1 MSAANKPFSIDKKLV
16 YEAYKVV
23 RANAGA
29 AGVDGQTIGQFEA
42 DLKGSLY
49 KIWNRM
55 SSGSYSPPPVRAV
68 AIPKKSGGQRLLGVP
83 TVADRVAQ
91 MVVKQ
96 MVEPNLDAIF
106 LADSYGYRPGKSALD
121 AVGVTR
127 KRCWE
132 YDWVLEFDIKGLFD
146 NIDHALLLK
155 AVRKHVTCP
164 WAVLYI
170 ERWLTAPMVM
180 EDGTQVERICGTPQG
195 GVVSPLLA
203 NLFLHYAF
211 DLWMA
216 RTHPELPWCRYA
228 DDGLVHC
235 RSEQEAQAIKAEL
248 QARLAECHLEMHPTK
263 TKIVYCKDGRRKGKY
278 PNRSFDFLGY
288 CFRPRLVKNSR
299 RGTLFWSFTP
309 AVSRAALTEMRQEIR
324 EANFR
329 NRTQIELEDVAREL
343 NPLLRGWM
351 EYYGRYNPSALYPVF
366 RQVNRTLVAWAM
378 RKYKRLA
385 GHRTRASLFL
395 ESIAEKNPR
404 LFAHW
409 QKGTVGGFA

>member
-1 MSAANKPFSIDKKLV
+1 
-16 YEAYKVV
+16 
-23 RANAGA
+23 
-29 AGVDGQTIGQFEA
+29 
-42 DLKGSLY
+42 
-49 KIWNRM
+49 
-55 SSGSYSPPPVRAV
+55 
-68 AIPKKSGGQRLLGVP
+68 
-83 TVADRVAQ
+83 

-96 MVEPNLDAIF
+96 MIEPNLDAIF

-132 YDWVLEFDIKGLFD
+132 HDWVLEFDIKGLFD
-146 NIDHALLLK
+146 NIDHSLLLK

-180 EDGTQVERICGTPQG
+180 EDGTRVERTCGTPQG

-235 RSEQEAQAIKAEL
+235 QTEQEAQAIMAEL

-263 TKIVYCKDGRRKGKY
+263 TKIVYCKDGSRKGKY
-278 PNRSFDFLGY
+278 PNRSFDFPGVLLPAAVGEELEAGY
-288 CFRPRLVKNSR
+288 PVLELHACGQPSSAHCDAAGDPGEQLPKSDPDRAGGHRSR
-299 RGTLFWSFTP
+299 AQSSPAGLDGVLRTVQSVG
-309 AVSRAALTEMRQEIR
+309 AVSG
-324 EANFR
+324 
-329 NRTQIELEDVAREL
+329 V
-343 NPLLRGWM
+343 P
-351 EYYGRYNPSALYPVF
+351 
-366 RQVNRTLVAWAM
+366 
-378 RKYKRLA
+378 A
-385 GHRTRASLFL
+385 GQQDSGGLGNAEVQPPCGSQDAGESLSRIHR
-395 ESIAEKNPR
+395 
-404 LFAHW
+404 
-409 QKGTVGGFA
+409 